1 MKKEALQLFEQ
12 RKVRTVWDDDEEKWY
27 FSIVDVCGV
36 LTDSKDALT
45 ARKYWNKLKQ
55 RLKEE
60 GNETVTN
67 CHQLKLL
74 AADGKKRLTDVAD
87 TEQLFRIIQSI
98 PSPKAEPFKQWM
110 AQVASQRLDQMQD
123 PELSI
128 DQAII
133 DYKRLGYSDAWIN
146 QRIKSI
152 EVRKELTDEWKRTG
166 VEDRL
171 EYASLTDIITREWSG
186 FTTKQYKHFKGL
198 KKENL
203 RDNMTNLEIAL
214 NILAEASATELSKQ
228 SDPKGYVEQT
238 KVAKD
243 GGSVA
248 KAARNQLESKLGR
261 SVISSKK
268 ASDYLL
274 FGRAEC
280 VDNENNIDVDVSQND
295 SQNDSQ
301 NVSQNVSQN
310 DRQKLGKRQQKILQ
324 LISEN
329 IYISAEDIAK
339 KLNVTPR
346 TIYRDLKSLQ
356 IRWSGPSKTGHW
368 ELKRTSHTMCLACH
382 FIDLL
387 QVLPN

>member
-1 MKKEALQLFEQ
+1 MTKKQALQLFQ
-12 RKVRTVWDDDEEKWY
+12 NRKVRTVWDDQEEKWY
-27 FSIVDVCGV
+27 FSIIDVCDV
-36 LTDSKDALT
+36 LTDSKDAT
-45 ARKYWNKLKQ
+45 AYWRKLKQ
-55 RLKEE
+55 RLKAE
-60 GNETVTN
+60 GNEAVTN
-67 CHQLKLL
+67 CHALKLK
-74 AADGKKRLTDVAD
+74 AADGKMRLTDVAD

-110 AQVASQRLDQMQD
+110 AQVASQRIDQMQD

-166 VEDRL
+166 VKEGL

-203 RDNMTNLEIAL
+203 RDNMTNLEIAF

-228 SDPKGYVEQT
+228 RDPRGFRQQAQ
-238 KVAKD
+238 VAKD

-248 KAARNQLESKLGR
+248 KAARNQLESQLGH
-261 SVISSKK
+261 SVISPAK

-274 FGRAEC
+274 SE
-280 VDNENNIDVDVSQND
+280 DTKEQD
-295 SQNDSQ
+295 S
-301 NVSQNVSQN
+301 
-310 DRQKLGKRQQKILQ
+310 
-324 LISEN
+324 
-329 IYISAEDIAK
+329 
-339 KLNVTPR
+339 
-346 TIYRDLKSLQ
+346 
-356 IRWSGPSKTGHW
+356 
-368 ELKRTSHTMCLACH
+368 
-382 FIDLL
+382 
-387 QVLPN
+387 

>member
-1 MKKEALQLFEQ
+1 MTRKQIIKLFEE
-12 RKVRTVWDDDEEKWY
+12 RKVRTVWDDQEEKWY

-36 LTDSKDALT
+36 LTESKDALT

-55 RLKEE
+55 RLKAE

-67 CHQLKLL
+67 CHQLKLR
-74 AADGKKRLTDVAD
+74 AADGKMRITDVAD
-87 TEQLFRIIQSI
+87 TTQLFRIIQSI

-110 AQVASQRLDQMQD
+110 ALVASQRMDQMQD

-128 DQAII
+128 DQAIV

-166 VEDRL
+166 VKEGL

-186 FTTKQYKHFKGL
+186 YTTKQYKQFKGL

-214 NILAEASATELSKQ
+214 NILAEASTTELSKQ
-228 SDPKGYVEQT
+228 RDPKGFNAQT
-238 KVAKD
+238 IVAKD

-248 KAARNQLESKLGR
+248 KAARKQLENQLGR
-261 SVISSKK
+261 SVISPAK

-274 FGRAEC
+274 P
-280 VDNENNIDVDVSQND
+280 DNEDGNGS
-295 SQNDSQ
+295 
-301 NVSQNVSQN
+301 
-310 DRQKLGKRQQKILQ
+310 
-324 LISEN
+324 
-329 IYISAEDIAK
+329 
-339 KLNVTPR
+339 
-346 TIYRDLKSLQ
+346 
-356 IRWSGPSKTGHW
+356 
-368 ELKRTSHTMCLACH
+368 
-382 FIDLL
+382 
-387 QVLPN
+387 